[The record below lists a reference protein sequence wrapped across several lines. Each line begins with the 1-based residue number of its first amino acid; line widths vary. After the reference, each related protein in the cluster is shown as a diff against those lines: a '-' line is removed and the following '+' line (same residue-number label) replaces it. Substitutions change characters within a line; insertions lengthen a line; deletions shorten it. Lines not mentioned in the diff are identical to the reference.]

1 MEFVGIN
8 KDDAAADAAYLTAR
22 CSFPL
27 LQDLDTVGAWG
38 LHGGHKDDFLIYRPD
53 GTLADYLPTGG
64 ERSTN
69 LSTPEGYANLKSAIV
84 AVLEE

>member
-1 MEFVGIN
+1 MRFVGIN
-8 KDDAAADAAYLTAR
+8 ASNAVAEGVQLVAR

-27 LQDLDTVGAWG
+27 LQDIDTVDAWG
-38 LHGGHKDDFLIYRPD
+38 LHGGHKDDFLIYRAD

-69 LSTPEGYANLKSAIV
+69 LSTPEGYANVKNAILT
-84 AVLEE
+84 VLAE